1 MTSRTPLDRPRTA
14 AAVAG
19 TAVALL
25 AVLPVTPASAA
36 GGGFTG
42 PSSTTVVNAN
52 SGKCLEIADWRTD
65 NGAPARQ
72 WECTG
77 GAHQLWDFKQAHGIT
92 MLVNRNSK
100 KCLEIADWRRDDGA
114 PARQWEC
121 TEGWNQGWL
130 YVGQIGPRKEL
141 GLSNL
146 NSASLL
152 EIADWR
158 TDNGAPARQWSGGT
172 AGVVA
177 ANKAWITAIK
187 PL

>member
-1 MTSRTPLDRPRTA
+1 M
-14 AAVAG
+14 
-19 TAVALL
+19 
-25 AVLPVTPASAA
+25 
-36 GGGFTG
+36 
-42 PSSTTVVNAN
+42 
-52 SGKCLEIADWRTD
+52 
-65 NGAPARQ
+65 
-72 WECTG
+72 
-77 GAHQLWDFKQAHGIT
+77 
-92 MLVNRNSK
+92 
-100 KCLEIADWRRDDGA
+100 ADWRRDDGA

-130 YVGQIGPRKEL
+130 YVGQIGSRKEL

-158 TDNGAPARQWSGGT
+158 TDNGAPARQWSGST

-187 PL
+187 LL